1 MLPTVVRVFV
11 HDMCVQTW
19 KREPTCVCA
28 YVSFEVERIIEAFVA
43 KGAQVPLGL
52 VVTLDVAV

>member
-1 MLPTVVRVFV
+1 MFV
-11 HDMCVQTW
+11 HDVCAQTW

-43 KGAQVPLGL
+43 KGAKMPLGL